1 MNALKITLRK
11 KKSLELLDYTPHI
24 SFEAFS
30 GVYIFHAFLIA
41 FFFYFFFQLH
51 YEMNGNIY
59 DIRKAIIY
67 HRKKWM
73 QLKQRS

>member
-1 MNALKITLRK
+1 MNALKITLR

-41 FFFYFFFQLH
+41 FFFQFFFQLH